1 MWKAHFKV
9 YHVANFYVLIVR
21 FHFKR
26 DVSEAR
32 GENVFE
38 KNISKYLKIFST

>member
-1 MWKAHFKV
+1 MWKVHFML

-26 DVSEAR
+26 DVSKAR
-32 GENVFE
+32 REKIFE
-38 KNISKYLKIFST
+38 KNISKYMNSS